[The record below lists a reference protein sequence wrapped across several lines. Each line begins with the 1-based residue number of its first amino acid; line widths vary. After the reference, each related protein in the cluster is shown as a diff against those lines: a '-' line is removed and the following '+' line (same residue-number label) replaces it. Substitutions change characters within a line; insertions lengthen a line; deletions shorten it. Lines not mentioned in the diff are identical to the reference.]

1 LSTAVLPAAPLVDTH
16 VHLNYP
22 DFAEDLPQV
31 AERWRQAGIRQLVHS
46 CVTPAEFPQLQAIAD
61 QYPEVFLS
69 VGLHPLEARQWQPAL
84 AEKIAQLAAGDRRVV
99 AIGETGLDFYKSD
112 PSDIERQKESFR
124 AHIAIAREQDLALIV
139 HCREAAAATYEI
151 LREAV
156 TTGGSLR
163 VVMHCWSGSPE
174 ETRLFVELG
183 CFISFSG
190 IVTFKNA
197 ETVRRSALE
206 VPLSQLLVETDC
218 PFLAPTPFRGK
229 RNEPAHV
236 QRVAQTLAELLQ
248 IPLEDLAQQTSQ
260 NAARLFRLPQ
270 QGDGGGDP
278 PALRAAGNQPN
289 REACANR

>member
-1 LSTAVLPAAPLVDTH
+1 MSPTVLSAAPLVDTH

-31 AERWRQAGIRQLVHS
+31 AERWRQAGIRHLVHS
-46 CVTPAEFPQLQAIAD
+46 CVTPAEFPQLQAIAN

-69 VGLHPLEARQWQPAL
+69 VGLHPLEARQWQPDL
-84 AEKIAQLAAGDRRVV
+84 AEKIAQLAASDTRVV

-112 PSDIERQKESFR
+112 PADIERQQASFR
-124 AHIAIAREQDLALIV
+124 AHIAIAQEQDLALIV
-139 HCREAAAATYEI
+139 HCREAAAATYE
-151 LREAV
+151 LLKEALA
-156 TTGGSLR
+156 TGGPLR

-229 RNEPAHV
+229 RNEPAYV

-270 QGDGGGDP
+270 LP
-278 PALRAAGNQPN
+278 L
-289 REACANR
+289 

>member
-1 LSTAVLPAAPLVDTH
+1 
-16 VHLNYP
+16 
-22 DFAEDLPQV
+22 
-31 AERWRQAGIRQLVHS
+31 
-46 CVTPAEFPQLQAIAD
+46 
-61 QYPEVFLS
+61 
-69 VGLHPLEARQWQPAL
+69 
-84 AEKIAQLAAGDRRVV
+84 
-99 AIGETGLDFYKSD
+99 
-112 PSDIERQKESFR
+112 
-124 AHIAIAREQDLALIV
+124 
-139 HCREAAAATYEI
+139 
-151 LREAV
+151 
-156 TTGGSLR
+156 
-163 VVMHCWSGSPE
+163 
-174 ETRLFVELG
+174 
-183 CFISFSG
+183 
-190 IVTFKNA
+190 VTFKNA